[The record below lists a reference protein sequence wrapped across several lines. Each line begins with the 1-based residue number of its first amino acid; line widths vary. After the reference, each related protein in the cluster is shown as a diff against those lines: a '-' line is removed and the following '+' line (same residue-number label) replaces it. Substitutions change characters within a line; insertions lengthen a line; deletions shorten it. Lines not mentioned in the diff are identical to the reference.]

1 MADPLKWLARR
12 RVMLGFICGG
22 AALWLARPTWKTWA
36 IGCSIAL
43 VGEIVRIWAAGHL
56 EKDREV
62 TSSGPYR
69 FTGHPLYVGSTIMG
83 IGFAVAASSLIV
95 TALIGLYLVA
105 TLAAAMQREQSFLE
119 RTFGDRYVAYR
130 SGRDLDRAKRFSV
143 ERARQNREYRAVA
156 GFVAVAVVLAAKA
169 ALR

>member
-1 MADPLKWLARR
+1 MADPLNWLARR
-12 RVMLGFICGG
+12 RVTLGFMCGA
-22 AALWLARPTWKTWA
+22 AALWLARPTWATWA
-36 IGCSIAL
+36 IGCGIAL

-69 FTGHPLYVGSTIMG
+69 FTGHPLYAGSTIMG

-95 TALIGLYLVA
+95 AALIGLYLAA

-119 RTFGDRYVAYR
+119 RAFGDRYVAYR

-143 ERARQNREYRAVA
+143 ERARRNREYRAVA
-156 GFVAVAVVLAAKA
+156 GFVAVAIVLAAKA